1 MSRRN
6 ERSGPR
12 RPIPSGASPARALGL
27 VAVLALAAACSD
39 GEAARSPESGPDP
52 VAVEIVEVQPRL
64 LRDVVDLVGQL
75 ESELTVQIRSDT
87 EGILETIEFAEG
99 DEVSRGQVLFRLEND
114 EERARL
120 REAKADARLRRT
132 IYERT
137 RRLAGRDIAAQAQ
150 LDRVAAELAREE
162 ARVEAARAALDK
174 TILRAPFDGR
184 MGAVW
189 VSPGARVG
197 PDVVLTQI
205 DAVER
210 LQLLFTVPERAMA
223 LARRDIPVEFG
234 VAPYPG
240 ETFRGKVY
248 FVAPTVDP
256 ETRRLLVKAWVP
268 NPDLRLRPGL
278 FANIRAEVGRTEDA
292 LLVPESALALDR
304 SGAFVWQVGPDG
316 TVEKQPVETGLRV
329 EGDVEITAGLQPGD
343 RIVAVG
349 TNRVQAGDPVR
360 AVTRSEPRTAGPAG
374 EERAGTERTGRA
386 ARGGGGDS

>member
-1 MSRRN
+1 VALRRKGW
-6 ERSGPR
+6 RKGSG
-12 RPIPSGASPARALGL
+12 RAAAGL
-27 VAVLALAAACSD
+27 LVVAFAAACSD
-39 GEAARSPESGPDP
+39 GEAARGPDAGPDP
-52 VAVEIVEVQPRL
+52 VAVEIVEVRPQV

-75 ESELTVQIRSDT
+75 ESELTVQIRSDV

-99 DEVSRGQVLFRLEND
+99 DEVSQGQVLFRLDND

-120 REAKADARLRRT
+120 REAEAEARLRRT

-162 ARVEAARAALDK
+162 ARVEAARAALEK

-223 LARRDIPVEFG
+223 LARRNIPVEFG

-240 ETFRGKVY
+240 ESFRGEVY
-248 FVAPTVDP
+248 FVAPSVDP

-268 NPDLRLRPGL
+268 NADLRLRPGL

-292 LLVPESALALDR
+292 LMVPESALALDR
-304 SGAFVWQVGPDG
+304 SGTFVWQVGPDD
-316 TVEKQPVETGLRV
+316 TVEKQRVETGLRV
-329 EGDVEITAGLQPGD
+329 EGDVEITAGLQSGD

-349 TNRVQAGDPVR
+349 TNRVEAGDRV
-360 AVTRSEPRTAGPAG
+360 
-374 EERAGTERTGRA
+374 RA
-386 ARGGGGDS
+386 ARSSESRTAEPAGGGRARTERAPPGGGGES